1 METLTIEFTIDEMNV
16 ILAALSN
23 EPFKEVYEIIGKI
36 NSEAQKQLSKDT
48 DNENIENPTT
58 K

>member
-36 NSEAQKQLSKDT
+36 NTEAQKQLSKDT